1 MSKESTAAKAQTVPV
16 EMPDEE
22 KPEEMKPEE
31 MKPEEMKNAS
41 LTAVEGNGAPQ
52 RSFGEILEMLRS
64 KEDSFYFVQDNGTS
78 TGNCI
83 MIDRGEMLLGWDESR
98 QDLAFDPAAILIPL
112 IVVKKDWTGV
122 AVEPQDGRSVKLN
135 GQPVNSSARLRQG
148 DRLELDSVG
157 LDPDGKDNPGRQERT
172 STNLTFHEPA
182 SLVVLDALL
191 PQKLPPPVLRTD
203 PAVGETSE
211 LQTSGARNLPARTPA
226 TLFSV
231 FTIYDLLLMAVG
243 TLLLAVIIFLVLD
256 NT

>member
-1 MSKESTAAKAQTVPV
+1 MSKESTAAKAQTVPLQ
-16 EMPDEE
+16 MPDEE
-22 KPEEMKPEE
+22 RPEE

-41 LTAVEGNGAPQ
+41 LTAVEGNGAPP

-135 GQPVNSSARLRQG
+135 GQPVTSSARLRQG

-203 PAVGETSE
+203 PSPAETSE

>member
-1 MSKESTAAKAQTVPV
+1 MSKESTAAKAQTVPLQ
-16 EMPDEE
+16 MPDEE
-22 KPEEMKPEE
+22 RPEE

-41 LTAVEGNGAPQ
+41 LTAVEGNGAPP

-98 QDLAFDPAAILIPL
+98 QVLAFDPAAILIPL

-135 GQPVNSSARLRQG
+135 GQPVTSSARLRQG